1 MRSKHATSDDLGDHP
16 RSRSSSRRSRS
27 SRVKL
32 PPTANPP
39 FVGNFVVKPPRQYHA
54 KVLRKKPH
62 VTKPSTPQDAYHAA
76 RRRVIDD
83 MLEPLNLTNP
93 ETQSHQHDVGQAKL
107 RDKDAQRPS
116 KRHDNPPVH
125 RTQHDH
131 ASSSTRRNHPYQPSH
146 VKTSTVASD
155 NPDDDDDDEYD
166 DDDAYDDDAYATEEE
181 EEYDAQQQQ
190 QDEDEDEWQDEDD
203 DDEDDDDEDDD
214 RSHQSHRRR
223 HDAQIHMDDDR
234 HLPDHL
240 TLKKREIEQ
249 MTNDTLS
256 LNQYLETIS
265 NHVDEFYLDT
275 EVEALTKILWDM
287 SMEVDRLVNIYE
299 VEYNQWWKSH
309 YEFESLEQ
317 IIAQRRMD
325 RQSFQ
330 SLFDRH
336 PNLADIFR
344 QQDDMLRL
352 QYDIYRQQNTS

>member
-1 MRSKHATSDDLGDHP
+1 
-16 RSRSSSRRSRS
+16 
-27 SRVKL
+27 
-32 PPTANPP
+32 
-39 FVGNFVVKPPRQYHA
+39 
-54 KVLRKKPH
+54 
-62 VTKPSTPQDAYHAA
+62 
-76 RRRVIDD
+76 
-83 MLEPLNLTNP
+83 MLEPLNLAGS
-93 ETQSHQHDVGQAKL
+93 ETQFDQRDVGQTKL
-107 RDKDAQRPS
+107 RDKDSQRPS
-116 KRHDNPPVH
+116 KRRDNHPVH
-125 RTQHDH
+125 RTGDDH
-131 ASSSTRRNHPYQPSH
+131 ASSSARRTHRYHDQPSY
-146 VKTSTVASD
+146 VDTNAVASD
-155 NPDDDDDDEYD
+155 NHDDHDDADDDDEYEYATSANEDEEDEEQD
-166 DDDAYDDDAYATEEE
+166 DDDGD
-181 EEYDAQQQQ
+181 
-190 QDEDEDEWQDEDD
+190 
-203 DDEDDDDEDDD
+203 DDD

-240 TLKKREIEQ
+240 TLKKLEIEQ

-299 VEYNQWWKSH
+299 AEYNHWWKSH

-344 QQDDMLRL
+344 QQDDMLGL

>member
-1 MRSKHATSDDLGDHP
+1 MSDDLGDHP
-16 RSRSSSRRSRS
+16 QSRSSSRRSRL

-32 PPTANPP
+32 HPTSNKP
-39 FVGNFVVKPPRQYHA
+39 FVGNFVVKPPRQYNA

-62 VTKPSTPQDAYHAA
+62 VTKPSTPQDAYQAA

-93 ETQSHQHDVGQAKL
+93 ETQFDQHDVGQAKL

-125 RTQHDH
+125 RTHHDH
-131 ASSSTRRNHPYQPSH
+131 ASSSTRRNQHQPSH

-155 NPDDDDDDEYD
+155 NPDDDDDD
-166 DDDAYDDDAYATEEE
+166 AYDDDAYATSANEEE
-181 EEYDAQQQQ
+181 EDDEQQ

-203 DDEDDDDEDDD
+203 DDDEDDD
-214 RSHQSHRRR
+214 RSHQSRRRR

-287 SMEVDRLVNIYE
+287 SMEVDRLVNTYE
-299 VEYNQWWKSH
+299 AEYNHWWKSH

-344 QQDDMLRL
+344 QQDDMLGL